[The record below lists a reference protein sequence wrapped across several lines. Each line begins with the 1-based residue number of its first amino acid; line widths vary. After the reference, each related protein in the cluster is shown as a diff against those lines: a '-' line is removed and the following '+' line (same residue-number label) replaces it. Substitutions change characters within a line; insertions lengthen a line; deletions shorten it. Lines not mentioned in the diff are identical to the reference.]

1 MNIALKQAAVNPSLH
16 FLLVRKDYMVTDSIQ
31 FFFFFF
37 SFLFFLFFSF
47 LWILLDKKIVKY
59 IFGAGCMYHSE
70 RGLASFEH
78 PMKKMKAMPRVDSEG
93 VMCGANFKVDV
104 YSKVKSM
111 PRVGSE
117 ANWAI

>member
-31 FFFFFF
+31 FFF
-37 SFLFFLFFSF
+37 F